1 MKTGIGLLLRLIALG
16 LCILVLLLGAQ
27 TLDSVITDPSSQAGP
42 APVAPAERD
51 SAQGVSPG
59 TVQASG
65 AVSPLGAGSRLG
77 QRTAPRAGRGTSL
90 PVIGTGA

>member
-16 LCILVLLLGAQ
+16 LCILVLVLGAQ

-42 APVAPAERD
+42 APVPPAERD
-51 SAQGVSPG
+51 SGQGVSPG

-65 AVSPLGAGSRLG
+65 AVSPLGPGSRLG
-77 QRTAPRAGRGTSL
+77 GRTAPRAGRGTPL
-90 PVIGTGA
+90 TVLGAGA